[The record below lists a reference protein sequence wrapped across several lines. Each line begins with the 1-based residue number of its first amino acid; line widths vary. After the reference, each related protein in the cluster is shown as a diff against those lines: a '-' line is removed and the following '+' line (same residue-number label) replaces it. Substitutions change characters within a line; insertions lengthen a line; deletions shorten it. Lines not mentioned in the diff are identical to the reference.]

1 MNQQVAQV
9 LPLGRIRRNP
19 QIDPRKGRKKSAYE
33 QLVRSISAK
42 GIIQPILVRDAG
54 HGALGGRNSRFRVAV
69 PVGRV
74 ERGADAAGVA
84 GGGRPARARDLRRVR

>member
-9 LPLGRIRRNP
+9 LPLDRIRRNP

-42 GIIQPILVRDAG
+42 GCCR
-54 HGALGGRNSRFRVAV
+54 
-69 PVGRV
+69 
-74 ERGADAAGVA
+74 
-84 GGGRPARARDLRRVR
+84 